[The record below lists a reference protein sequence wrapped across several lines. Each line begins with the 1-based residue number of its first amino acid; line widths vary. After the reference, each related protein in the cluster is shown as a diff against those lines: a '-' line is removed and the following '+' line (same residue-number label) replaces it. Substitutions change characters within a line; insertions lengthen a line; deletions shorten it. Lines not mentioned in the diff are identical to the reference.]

1 MTSRWRPKNRRQILQ
16 LDDEGK
22 FFCSHGIEANINETI
37 FKGSQSPS
45 IQNNPPAMSNPPVAT
60 TAPTNK
66 LHALLGHYNSDDED
80 SSKEEE
86 DSEFKDF
93 MNEIKSAEEAP
104 AAPPIPSGKLIP
116 DCHGSDF
123 VKNSF

>member
-22 FFCSHGIEANINETI
+22 FFCSYGIEANINETI

-45 IQNNPPAMSNPPVAT
+45 IQNNPPVNNPPVAA

-104 AAPPIPSGKLIP
+104 AAPPIPSGKLIS

-123 VKNSF
+123 VKYSF

>member
-1 MTSRWRPKNRRQILQ
+1 MNKI
-16 LDDEGK
+16 
-22 FFCSHGIEANINETI
+22 
-37 FKGSQSPS
+37 KGSQSPS
-45 IQNNPPAMSNPPVAT
+45 IQNNPPMNNPPVAA

-80 SSKEEE
+80 SSKEED

-104 AAPPIPSGKLIP
+104 APPIPSGKILLIIAVTLF
-116 DCHGSDF
+116 S
-123 VKNSF
+123 